1 MARQD
6 PLKDSCVAVLLVGAS
21 LLAGLSYLMTEAVRW
36 LA

>member
-6 PLKDSCVAVLLVGAS
+6 PLKDSCVMVLVVGAS
-21 LLAGLSYLMTEAVRW
+21 LLAGLSFLVSEAMRW